1 MHLTSRRQPRLPAG
15 RLAERPSGRHASRR
29 VGEPLRM
36 AVLGLL
42 LATAGLAACTST
54 QLEKDAAAIE
64 RRGDTTVDPN
74 AAGSATG
81 GVSNVAPVVTE
92 QVDPLQDPASPL
104 ARRSVYFQFDSFV
117 VQPDYQPVVE
127 THARYLT
134 SNPGRHVV
142 LEGNTDESGSRE
154 YNLALGQKRADAVR
168 RALAGLGVTES
179 QMESISFGEEKPRAL
194 GTDDTSMA
202 ENRRV
207 DINYR

>member
-1 MHLTSRRQPRLPAG
+1 MTFSANRSASSVAG
-15 RLAERPSGRHASRR
+15 RSAGRPVRRPARLALMS
-29 VGEPLRM
+29 
-36 AVLGLL
+36 LL
-42 LATAGLAACTST
+42 LASAGLVACTST
-54 QLEKDAAAIE
+54 QLEKDPNAADL
-64 RRGDTTVDPN
+64 RGSADAVDPN
-74 AAGSATG
+74 AAANASRGIS
-81 GVSNVAPVVTE
+81 SVAPVVTE
-92 QVDPLQDPASPL
+92 EVDPLNDPASPL

-117 VQPDYQPVVE
+117 VQPEFQPVVE

-134 SNPGRHVV
+134 TNRNRSVV

-168 RALAGLGVTES
+168 RALTGLGVEDS

-194 GTDDTSMA
+194 GHDETSMA

>member
-1 MHLTSRRQPRLPAG
+1 MNLTPSRQARQPAGRPAGSAG
-15 RLAERPSGRHASRR
+15 RLAGDSIR
-29 VGEPLRM
+29 V
-36 AVLGLL
+36 AVIGLL
-42 LATAGLAACTST
+42 LTIGGLSACTST
-54 QLEKDAAAIE
+54 QLEKNPADVE
-64 RRGDTTVDPN
+64 RRGAVTDPN
-74 AAGSATG
+74 ALGSADSA
-81 GVSNVAPVVTE
+81 GVSSVAPVVTE

-117 VQPDYQPVVE
+117 VQPEYQPVVE

-168 RALAGLGVTES
+168 RALSMLGVTEN

>member
-1 MHLTSRRQPRLPAG
+1 MNLTSSRQARQPVGRPAGPVG
-15 RLAERPSGRHASRR
+15 RLAGDSIR
-29 VGEPLRM
+29 V
-36 AVLGLL
+36 AVIGLL
-42 LATAGLAACTST
+42 LAVGGLAACTST
-54 QLEKDAAAIE
+54 QLEKDPAAVE
-64 RRGDTTVDPN
+64 RRGSGADANGQGGTDS
-74 AAGSATG
+74 AGIS
-81 GVSNVAPVVTE
+81 SVAPVVTE

-117 VQPDYQPVVE
+117 VQPEYQPVVE

-134 SNPGRHVV
+134 SNPSRHVV

-154 YNLALGQKRADAVR
+154 YNLALGQKRSDAVR
-168 RALAGLGVTES
+168 RALATLGVAEN

-194 GTDDTSMA
+194 GTDEASMA

>member
-1 MHLTSRRQPRLPAG
+1 MNLMSSPLALRSVGHRAG
-15 RLAERPSGRHASRR
+15 RLA
-29 VGEPLRM
+29 GEPLRL
-36 AVLGLL
+36 AVIGLL
-42 LATAGLAACTST
+42 AATVGLTACTST
-54 QLEKDAAAIE
+54 QLEKDSAAIE
-64 RRGDTTVDPN
+64 RRGDATVDPN
-74 AAGSATG
+74 ALGGTDSAGIS
-81 GVSNVAPVVTE
+81 SVAPVVTE
-92 QVDPLQDPASPL
+92 EIDPLQDPASPL

-117 VQPDYQPVVE
+117 VQPEYQPVVE

-134 SNPGRHVV
+134 TNRNRHVV

-168 RALAGLGVTES
+168 RALATLGVDDA

-194 GTDDTSMA
+194 GTDETSMA